1 MSGETLQVYF
11 LGTAGA
17 LPTPARNPSCIMVRR
32 GTDTLLFDCGEG
44 AQQQMMRARCGFTVN
59 AVFVTHWHADHFLGI
74 FGLVQ
79 TMSFN
84 GRTEP
89 LTIYG
94 PTWVHE
100 FVETVKKVGRFNLK
114 FTLDSV
120 ELAEGSWVRFDGY
133 TVTAFAVSHGM
144 PALGYVLEEDPRPGR
159 FDRERA
165 IELGVPPG
173 PLFGK
178 LQRGETIR
186 VTKDGT
192 ERDVLP
198 SDVMGA
204 SRPGRKVVYT
214 GDTRPVPQT
223 LAVHAKDAD
232 LLVHDATYDE
242 SEIKRA
248 AEFYHATARQAG
260 EAAAAAGV
268 RTLALTHISSR
279 YTDTAG
285 HLNEAKSAFSGD
297 VIVPDDR
304 FMLEIGYRD

>member
-178 LQRGETIR
+178 LQRGETIK

-232 LLVHDATYDE
+232 LLIHDATYDE

-279 YTDTAG
+279 YTDTIG

-297 VIVPDDR
+297 VIVPEDR
-304 FMLEIGYRD
+304 FMLEIEYRD

>member
-1 MSGETLQVYF
+1 MS
-11 LGTAGA
+11 
-17 LPTPARNPSCIMVRR
+17 
-32 GTDTLLFDCGEG
+32 
-44 AQQQMMRARCGFTVN
+44 
-59 AVFVTHWHADHFLGI
+59 
-74 FGLVQ
+74 
-79 TMSFN
+79 
-84 GRTEP
+84 
-89 LTIYG
+89 
-94 PTWVHE
+94 
-100 FVETVKKVGRFNLK
+100 
-114 FTLDSV
+114 
-120 ELAEGSWVRFDGY
+120 SWVRFDGY

-178 LQRGETIR
+178 LQRGETIK

-232 LLVHDATYDE
+232 LLIHDATYDE

-248 AEFYHATARQAG
+248 AEFYHATAHQAG

-297 VIVPDDR
+297 VIVPEDR